1 MARRPAESAEFSDL
15 SAFSE
20 LAPEAAATLVSVA
33 SDVALVLDAA
43 GVIQSVSFGGAEP
56 LTPGAEGWVGRRWVD
71 TVTGETR
78 DKVEELLRETAATG
92 VSRRRQVNHPSAAG
106 ADVPVAYTTVKL
118 GKKGHVLA
126 VGQDLRAIWAVQQRL
141 IETQQAMER
150 DYWQMRQAETR
161 YRLLFQIATDAVLVV
176 DSASLKIVD
185 ANRAAGRLFDL
196 APEKLVGKAATA
208 GLDPVSHATLE
219 ELMANARVTGR
230 GAEVRAELAGG
241 RGETRISATPFRAEG
256 GTLLLLRARALE
268 AGRPEVPDD
277 ASQLRSLVERT
288 PDAIV
293 LTDTEGRVVMANPAF
308 LDLAQLAAEEQAK
321 GRSLA
326 DWIGRPGAD
335 VSMILA
341 LARKHGVAR
350 LIATAARG
358 EHGQAIEVELSAVLV
373 PDGSQ
378 ELVGFILRGVE
389 RRIAAGPQGARDL
402 TTAVEQLTGL
412 VGRVSLPDLVRDTSD
427 LVERHFIKAALD
439 MTGNNRTTAAEVLG
453 LSRQSLYVKL
463 RRHSLQSEDAADDGA
478 RPGSGA
484 AK

>member
-1 MARRPAESAEFSDL
+1 LARRPAESGGL
-15 SAFSE
+15 SAFSD
-20 LAPEAAATLVSVA
+20 LTPETAATIVSVA

-43 GVIQSVSFGGAEP
+43 GVIQSVSFGRAEP
-56 LTPGAEGWVGRRWVD
+56 LTPDAEGWVGRRWAD

-78 DKVEELLRETAATG
+78 EKVEELLRETAATG
-92 VSRRRQVNHPSAAG
+92 MSRRRQVNHPSAAG
-106 ADVPVAYTTVKL
+106 ADVPIAYTTVRL

-141 IETQQAMER
+141 VETQQAMER

-176 DSASLKIVD
+176 DSATLRIVD
-185 ANRAAGRLFDL
+185 ANRAAGQLFDL
-196 APEKLVGKAATA
+196 APEKLVGKPATV

-230 GAEVRAELAGG
+230 GAEVRALLAGR

-256 GTLLLLRARALE
+256 GTLLLLRARSLE
-268 AGRPEVPDD
+268 TPPEAADD
-277 ASQLRSLVERT
+277 AARLRSLVERT
-288 PDAIV
+288 PDAVV
-293 LTDTEGRVVMANPAF
+293 LTDTDGRVVTANPAF

-326 DWIGRPGAD
+326 DWVGRPGAD
-335 VSMILA
+335 LDMILGVV
-341 LARKHGVAR
+341 RKHATAR

-358 EHGQAIEVELSAVLV
+358 EHGQAIEVELSAALAH
-373 PDGSQ
+373 DGSR

-389 RRIAAGPQGARDL
+389 RRIGAGPQGARDL

-412 VGRVSLPDLVRDTSD
+412 VGRVSLPDLVRDTTD

-463 RRHSLQSEDAADDGA
+463 RRHRLQPDEAGEDETPAA
-478 RPGSGA
+478 
-484 AK
+484 

>member
-1 MARRPAESAEFSDL
+1 L

-20 LAPEAAATLVSVA
+20 VAPETAASLVSVA
-33 SDVALVLDAA
+33 SDVALVLDAD

-56 LTPGAEGWVGRRWVD
+56 VTPVARDWVGRRWVD

-78 DKVEELLRETAATG
+78 EKVEELLRETAATG
-92 VSRRRQVNHPSAAG
+92 LSRRRQVNHPSPAG
-106 ADVPVAYTTVKL
+106 ADIPIAYTTVRL
-118 GKKGHVLA
+118 GKQGQVLA

-141 IETQQAMER
+141 VETQQAMER

-176 DSASLKIVD
+176 DSASLRIVD
-185 ANRAAGRLFDL
+185 ANRAAGELFDIS
-196 APEKLVGKAATA
+196 PEKLVGRAAAA
-208 GLDPVSHATLE
+208 GIDPGSHAAVE
-219 ELMANARVTGR
+219 ELLANARVTGR
-230 GAEVRAELAGG
+230 TAEVRAVLAGG
-241 RGETRISATPFRAEG
+241 RGEVRVSATPFRAEG
-256 GTLLLLRARALE
+256 GTLLLLRARSLE
-268 AGRPEVPDD
+268 AQPGIPDE
-277 ASQLRSLVERT
+277 AARLRGLVENT
-288 PDAIV
+288 PDAVVI
-293 LTDTEGRVVMANPAF
+293 TDAEGRVAMANPAF

-326 DWIGRPGAD
+326 DWVGRPGAD
-335 VSMILA
+335 VPMILTVV
-341 LARKHGVAR
+341 RKHGIAR
-350 LIATAARG
+350 LVATAARG
-358 EHGQAIEVELSAVLV
+358 EHGQTIEVELSAARV
-373 PDGSQ
+373 PEGSR

-402 TTAVEQLTGL
+402 TTAVEQLSGL

-463 RRHSLQSEDAADDGA
+463 RRHHLQSEETGEDEKT
-478 RPGSGA
+478 PGSGA
-484 AK
+484 A